1 MFNCRLINTK
11 VRYAIISFM
20 KEITYKNI
28 HICFTERK
36 DLNQR
41 IINNRPTN
49 ISILIPNQKHTNKV
63 LKHNQDL
70 SQEADGIYTS
80 ERNIALGVLTAD
92 CMPIVIFNEEEL
104 AVVHAGWRGLF
115 SGIIENACG
124 MFKNKPKHAFI
135 GPSIRKCCY
144 QVQREFIE
152 HLNVEDRFFNC
163 IDGKYFLSLQDVA
176 KEKLHKL
183 GIKDIHDINQCTCC
197 TGNYFSYRKG
207 DFDDRILTYAYIRG

>member
-41 IINNRPTN
+41 VVNNRPTN

-104 AVVHAGWRGLF
+104 AVVHAGWRGL
-115 SGIIENACG
+115 
-124 MFKNKPKHAFI
+124 
-135 GPSIRKCCY
+135 
-144 QVQREFIE
+144 
-152 HLNVEDRFFNC
+152 LVE
-163 IDGKYFLSLQDVA
+163 L
-176 KEKLHKL
+176 
-183 GIKDIHDINQCTCC
+183 
-197 TGNYFSYRKG
+197 
-207 DFDDRILTYAYIRG
+207 